1 MAAWFRGAMGLTL
14 SVSLL
19 TAPFSSSLPTSAQ
32 TKQIDPV
39 FEVSVAQ
46 LHLRLMPQED
56 ASDEQIEVPGPSDP
70 RVVDCAVEK
79 CIALTFDDG
88 PSEYTLGILKS
99 LHKQG
104 AKATFFAL
112 GIQLRAHPE
121 IAREVV
127 LQGHELAGHSYSH
140 RRLQFLSDTELEND
154 FNYVGKLMEQATG
167 QRPTMFRPPFGEFDQ
182 QVVRAAGMPMVL
194 WSVDPKDWLT
204 RDEDETY
211 QRVVSEVEPG
221 SIVVLHDIYPSTRY
235 AVPRIL
241 KTLKK
246 RGYHF
251 VTVSELLGQMQPGEI
266 YKSRQDVKN

>member
-19 TAPFSSSLPTSAQ
+19 TAPFSSSLPTNAQ

-46 LHLRLMPQED
+46 LHLRLMSQEETIEPE
-56 ASDEQIEVPGPSDP
+56 AEVPQPVEP
-70 RVVDCAVEK
+70 RNVDCEVEK

-104 AKATFFAL
+104 ARATFFAL
-112 GIQLRAHPE
+112 GIQLRAHPD

-140 RRLQFLSDTELEND
+140 RKLQFLSPTELEND
-154 FNYVGKLMEQATG
+154 FNYVAKLMEQAAS
-167 QRPTMFRPPFGEFDQ
+167 QRPTMFRPPFGEYDQ
-182 QVVRAAGMPMVL
+182 QVIRAAGMPMVL

-211 QRVVSEVEPG
+211 RRVVSEAEPG
-221 SIVVLHDIYPSTRY
+221 AIVVLHDIYPSTRY

-241 KTLKK
+241 KALKK

-266 YKSRQDVKN
+266 YKSRNDVKN

>member
-46 LHLRLMPQED
+46 LHLRLMPQEETLE
-56 ASDEQIEVPGPSDP
+56 SETELPQQVEPQK
-70 RVVDCAVEK
+70 VDCEIEK

-104 AKATFFAL
+104 AKATFFAI
-112 GIQLRAHPE
+112 GVQLREYPE

-140 RRLQFLSDTELEND
+140 RRLQFLSATELEND
-154 FNYVGKLMEQATG
+154 FNYVAKLMDQATSE
-167 QRPTMFRPPFGEFDQ
+167 RPNLFRPPYGEFDQ
-182 QVVRAAGMPMVL
+182 QVVRAAGMPLIL

-211 QRVVSEVEPG
+211 RRVVSEAEPG
-221 SIVVLHDIYPSTRY
+221 SIVVLHDIYPSTRF